1 MRPRT
6 IILESDNRL
15 RDLLAVLL
23 ESRGH
28 EVHAYAYPVTCP
40 LYQQPDGSC
49 PQESPCADLLITDMQ
64 MSTMSGLDLL
74 HLQAEKGCKV
84 MVRNKLL
91 LTAELSEDQKRRAEQ
106 LGCVVANKPFEIPEL
121 FDRVAECE
129 GRIRDDRCLGKI
141 QFNG

>member
-15 RDLLAVLL
+15 RELLAVLL
-23 ESRGH
+23 TSRGH

-40 LYQQPDGSC
+40 LYQQPDSC
-49 PQESPCADLLITDMQ
+49 CPLESPCADLLITDMQ
-64 MSTMSGLDLL
+64 MSAMSGLDLL
-74 HLQAEKGCKV
+74 RLQAEKGCKV

-91 LTAELSEDQKRRAEQ
+91 LTADLSGDQQRQADQ
-106 LGCVVANKPFEIPEL
+106 LGCVVAYKPFDIPEL

-129 GRIRDDRCLGKI
+129 GRIRDDRRLGKI
-141 QFNG
+141 QFHG

>member
-15 RDLLAVLL
+15 RELLAVLL
-23 ESRGH
+23 TSRGH

-40 LYQQPDGSC
+40 LYQQPDGTC

-64 MSTMSGLDLL
+64 MSAMSGLDLL
-74 HLQAEKGCKV
+74 QLQAEKGCKV

-91 LTAELSEDQKRRAEQ
+91 LTAELSEDQKRLAGQ
-106 LGCVVANKPFEIPEL
+106 LGCVVAQKPFEIPEL

-129 GRIRDDRCLGKI
+129 SRIRDERHLGNI
-141 QFNG
+141 QLHS